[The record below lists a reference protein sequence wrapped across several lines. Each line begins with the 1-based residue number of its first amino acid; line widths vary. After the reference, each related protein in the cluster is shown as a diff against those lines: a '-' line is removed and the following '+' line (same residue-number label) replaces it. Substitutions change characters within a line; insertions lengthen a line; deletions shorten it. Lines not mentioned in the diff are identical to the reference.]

1 MLRSKDE
8 LSALGDPGPQ
18 SHYGTFTALAG
29 KVKAASQQGII
40 TTVMDSVSYGKDYQD
55 SDFLDFITMPTE
67 LFQDLFADYT
77 SGHKNWSGTPDLR
90 RYSYMAH
97 VREVHGGFMAS
108 TTQEKAQIQYGVVVS
123 LRTAPPVV
131 DRETRMISHL
141 VSLEGL
147 DKLQTNANAKLAT
160 LNSLHAWHWK
170 CTPPERTSFVD
181 AVAALGKTVQPL
193 RVPDQDLQA
202 FSQPDDPGKSDD
214 SPLAASNRWLV
225 EKLKSGYTLLPHTTI
240 TGEKVMALFRRPL
253 CPGIPDNQGVKPWS
267 LFGTDLQV
275 LDAATGMFNL
285 SYSAAWNLGRTL
297 AIADRA
303 FTTSLPRLRGK
314 IHSAAVDRA

>member
-1 MLRSKDE
+1 FTENELLRSKDE

-97 VREVHGGFMAS
+97 VLEVHGGFMAS
-108 TTQEKAQIQYGVVVS
+108 TTQEKAQIQ
-123 LRTAPPVV
+123 
-131 DRETRMISHL
+131 
-141 VSLEGL
+141 
-147 DKLQTNANAKLAT
+147 
-160 LNSLHAWHWK
+160 
-170 CTPPERTSFVD
+170 TSFVD

-202 FSQPDDPGKSDD
+202 LSQPDDPGKSDD

-225 EKLKSGYTLLPHTTI
+225 EKLKSGYTFLPHTKI
-240 TGEKVMALFRRPL
+240 TGEKEKVNDFLATP
-253 CPGIPDNQGVKPWS
+253 I
-267 LFGTDLQV
+267 
-275 LDAATGMFNL
+275 ATGPRRGSRPQVPKWGFFLRSM
-285 SYSAAWNLGRTL
+285 AVT
-297 AIADRA
+297 A
-303 FTTSLPRLRGK
+303 FPDLKIEVPLPSG
-314 IHSAAVDRA
+314 SE